1 MEKSMLRT
9 MREKMKHGAGKS
21 GDGTESG
28 LRRMKKAAGRTGA
41 GILAQIRRWEERP
54 FLFSIGLGLFLYLIV
69 EMLSRRSVIAGIGYL
84 VQHPLLFLYN
94 SLIVIVTLSSGPSVP
109 EKGIRLCAGIADLAG
124 TGHYKLCSAGIQ
136 DDSAECNGFQNV

>member
-94 SLIVIVTLSSGPSVP
+94 SLIVIVTLSVALLFR
-109 EKGIRLCAGIADLAG
+109 KGIRLCAGIADLAG

>member
-1 MEKSMLRT
+1 

-41 GILAQIRRWEERP
+41 GILAQIRQMGRASVS
-54 FLFSIGLGLFLYLIV
+54 LFHRSGSFS
-69 EMLSRRSVIAGIGYL
+69 LSDRGDAEQAFRNCGNRISGTASAAVSVQFADRYRNA
-84 VQHPLLFLYN
+84 V
-94 SLIVIVTLSSGPSVP
+94 SGPSVP